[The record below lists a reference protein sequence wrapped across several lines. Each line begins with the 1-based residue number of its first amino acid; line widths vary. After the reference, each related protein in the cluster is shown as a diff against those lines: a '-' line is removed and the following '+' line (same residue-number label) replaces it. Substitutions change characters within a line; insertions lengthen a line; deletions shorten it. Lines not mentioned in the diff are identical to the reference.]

1 MSQVELIGLTKVFKG
16 TVAVD
21 NINLTFATGRLTV
34 LVGPSGCGKSTLLRM
49 IAGLELPS
57 TGRIIIGDELV
68 NDIPVWE
75 RNTAMVFQ
83 SYALYPH
90 MTVFDNIAFPLQARK
105 LPRAEIRAQV
115 EQAARSLGIADLLGR
130 KPRQLSGGQMQRV
143 ALGRAIVRRPYVFLL
158 DEPLSN
164 LDAMLRV
171 ETRAELKRLQRDLG
185 ITTIYVTHD
194 QEEAMTL
201 ADTLVVM
208 RDGRMEQV
216 GPPEAVYRHPA
227 TAFVARF
234 IGSPAMNMLP
244 CRYAPDRGDLV
255 TATFAYPAPAHL
267 RPALERHMGAELLL
281 GLRPEAITLLREERP
296 GSVAAQV
303 YVREPLGKETLFTLA
318 LGDTLVKVP
327 AAPDLQPDLNETVWL
342 AFDEPALYLFWAESG
357 AALA

>member
-1 MSQVELIGLTKVFKG
+1 MSQVELVGLTKVFKG

-57 TGRIIIGDELV
+57 AGRIMIGDELV

-115 EQAARSLGIADLLGR
+115 EQAARSLGIADLLER

-244 CRYAPDRGDLV
+244 CRYAPAQGDLV

-267 RPALERHMGAELLL
+267 RPALERHTGAELLL
-281 GLRPEAITLLREERP
+281 GLRPEAITLLREEQP

-318 LGDTLVKVP
+318 LGDTLVKVL
-327 AAPDLQPDLNETVWL
+327 AAPDMQPDLNETVWL
-342 AFDEPALYLFWAESG
+342 AFDEPALQLFWAASG

>member
-1 MSQVELIGLTKVFKG
+1 M
-16 TVAVD
+16 
-21 NINLTFATGRLTV
+21 
-34 LVGPSGCGKSTLLRM
+34 
-49 IAGLELPS
+49 
-57 TGRIIIGDELV
+57 IGDELV

-143 ALGRAIVRRPYVFLL
+143 ALGRAIVRRPHVFLL

-244 CRYAPDRGDLV
+244 GRYAPDQGDLV
-255 TATFAYPAPAHL
+255 TATFAYPAPTHL
-267 RPALERHMGAELLL
+267 RPALERHTGADLLL
-281 GLRPEAITLLREERP
+281 GLRPEAITLLREEQP

-318 LGDTLVKVP
+318 LGDTLVKVL
-327 AAPDLQPDLNETVWL
+327 AAPDMQPDLNETVWL
-342 AFDEPALYLFWAESG
+342 AFDESALHVFCATSG